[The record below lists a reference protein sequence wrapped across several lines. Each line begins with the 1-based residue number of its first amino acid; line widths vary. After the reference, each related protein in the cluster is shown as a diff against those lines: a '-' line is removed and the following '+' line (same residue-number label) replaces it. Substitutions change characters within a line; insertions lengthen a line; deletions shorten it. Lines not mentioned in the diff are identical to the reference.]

1 VKEYFWD
8 EPYLFKH
15 CKDGIMRRCI
25 PEEEVKSV
33 IYHCHSSPYGGH
45 AGADKTQAKILQAG
59 FFWPTL
65 FRDVYCYVKSCD
77 ACQKTGKITKRN
89 EMPQQGIQEVE
100 LFDVWGIDFIG
111 PLPSSRGYTYILVAV
126 DYVSKW
132 VEAVP
137 TVNADAK
144 AVCNLFRHVIFPR
157 FGIPRIVISDGG
169 AHFNNNQLQTLFKK
183 YGVHSHR
190 VTTPYH
196 PQANGQVE
204 LSNREI
210 KSILEK
216 VVSITRADWSFK
228 LSDSL
233 WAYRTAYKTPL
244 GMSPF
249 RLIYG
254 KACHLPVEL
263 EHKAQ
268 WALRRLNMDSDLA
281 GKARKL
287 QLCELEELRRDA
299 YESSRIY
306 KEKTKLWHDRH
317 IIWKKFV
324 PGQQVLVYDSRFH
337 LFPGKF
343 KSRWYGPCTV
353 ENVYANGAVLVRSQS
368 QGSFLVN
375 GQRLKHY
382 LYGEPLT
389 IPDEDDD
396 EQDNTD
402 TGGMVTSATSP
413 VA

>member
-1 VKEYFWD
+1 MLDARAAVSTFSAAAFASQLAND
-8 EPYLFKH
+8 EGH
-15 CKDGIMRRCI
+15 RGATCI
-25 PEEEVKSV
+25 DP
-33 IYHCHSSPYGGH
+33 
-45 AGADKTQAKILQAG
+45 TQVAAWVLG
-59 FFWPTL
+59 
-65 FRDVYCYVKSCD
+65 SC
-77 ACQKTGKITKRN
+77 
-89 EMPQQGIQEVE
+89 
-100 LFDVWGIDFIG
+100 
-111 PLPSSRGYTYILVAV
+111 
-126 DYVSKW
+126 DYVSYL
-132 VEAVP
+132 ACD
-137 TVNADAK
+137 AD
-144 AVCNLFRHVIFPR
+144 
-157 FGIPRIVISDGG
+157 G
-169 AHFNNNQLQTLFKK
+169 AHAAGDGRGLQRWKSGRAVDGK
-183 YGVHSHR
+183 GSKS
-190 VTTPYH
+190 P
-196 PQANGQVE
+196 
-204 LSNREI
+204 I

-216 VVSITRADWSFK
+216 VVSITRVDWSFK
-228 LSDSL
+228 LSESL

-306 KEKTKLWHDRH
+306 KEKTKLWHDMH
-317 IIWKKFV
+317 IIRKKFV

-353 ENVYANGAVLVRSQS
+353 EKVYANGAVLVQSQS
-368 QGSFLVN
+368 HGSFLVN

-389 IPDEDDD
+389 IPDEHDD
-396 EQDNTD
+396 EQDNTE
-402 TGGMVTSATSP
+402 TGGMVASATSP